1 VNTVTTH
8 TSIATYIV
16 RHADDNVILSQRLC
30 EYISMAPDLE
40 EDLAI
45 ANFALDH
52 IGVAQYLFNY
62 AAEVEGGE
70 ANADVLAMTRSE
82 RQFTNVLLVEQP
94 HRDFADLMVRQ
105 FFFDAYQ
112 VPLWNALSGSADST
126 ISGIAQRAGR
136 EATYHLRHSSGW
148 VGRLGDGTTE
158 TESHDRMQAAVDR
171 MWRYTDELFETDEI
185 DMEMAKAGSGIDP
198 STLKPQW
205 QMTVDSVL
213 EEATLTR
220 PADPFQTQGG
230 RQGIWVVCW
239 PRCNGCSAP
248 TRGWRGERSRPRRGG
263 GPQPA

>member
-1 VNTVTTH
+1 MNTITTQE
-8 TSIATYIV
+8 SLATYIV
-16 RHADDNVILSQRLC
+16 RHADDNVVLSQRLC

-70 ANADVLAMTRSE
+70 TNADAFAMMRSE

-112 VPLWNALSGSADST
+112 VPLWQALSGSTDST
-126 ISGIAQRAGR
+126 ISGIAQRARR

-148 VGRLGDGTTE
+148 VGRLGDGTA
-158 TESHDRMQAAVDR
+158 ESHDRMQAAVDR
-171 MWRYTDELFETDEI
+171 MWRYTDELFETDQI
-185 DMEMAKAGSGIDP
+185 DVELASAGLGVDP

-205 QMTVDSVL
+205 QVTVDSTL
-213 EEATLTR
+213 EAATLTR
-220 PADPFQTQGG
+220 PADVFQTQGG
-230 RQGIWVVCW
+230 RQGIHTEYLGSLLAEMQWMQ
-239 PRCNGCSAP
+239 
-248 TRGWRGERSRPRRGG
+248 RSYPGL
-263 GPQPA
+263 AW

>member
-1 VNTVTTH
+1 VNTITTH
-8 TSIATYIV
+8 TSLATYIV

-30 EYISMAPDLE
+30 EYISLAPDLE

-52 IGVAQYLFNY
+52 LGVAQHLFTY

-70 ANADVLAMTRSE
+70 TNADVLAMTRSE

-94 HRDFADLMVRQ
+94 HSDFADLMVRQ

-112 VPLWNALSGSADST
+112 VPLWSALSGSTDTT

-148 VGRLGDGTTE
+148 VGRLGDGTA
-158 TESHDRMQAAVDR
+158 ESHNRMQAAVDR
-171 MWRYTDELFETDEI
+171 MWRYTDELFDADKI
-185 DMEMAKAGSGIDP
+185 DVDMASAGSGVDP
-198 STLKPQW
+198 STLEPQW

-220 PADPFQTQGG
+220 PADPFQTRGG
-230 RQGIWVVCW
+230 RTGIH
-239 PRCNGCSAP
+239 
-248 TRGWRGERSRPRRGG
+248 TEYLGG
-263 GPQPA
+263 LLAEMQWMQRAYPGLAW